1 MVIYPSSFTFASVPV
16 DSSAIAVAWPE
27 RSVASIQATNRSFR
41 TGFSI
46 VHCCSRQCFA
56 IFDNVS
62 SRRMEDRRR
71 DRIGALKPAP
81 GTNRTSQA
89 GLRMSADQG
98 GPEAPGGTQD
108 PRLLP
113 PAT

>member
-16 DSSAIAVAWPE
+16 SSPAIAVAWPE
-27 RSVASIQATNRSFR
+27 RRVASASATSRSFR
-41 TGFSI
+41 TGI
-46 VHCCSRQCFA
+46 LHRQLLFTAIFA
-56 IFDNVS
+56 ILDNLS

-98 GPEAPGGTQD
+98 GPEVTG
-108 PRLLP
+108 
-113 PAT
+113 